1 MFGGNRMC
9 PAALLQGITFASI
22 AHDNTYRSRRPI
34 CRGRRPYA
42 QAPLGALLAEY
53 RRLRIHFPAG
63 SPFYARRYVT
73 NNFLHAAY
81 GSRISAVGK
90 IF

>member
-1 MFGGNRMC
+1 MC
-9 PAALLQGITFASI
+9 PAALLQAITFASV
-22 AHDNTYRSRRPI
+22 AHHNAYRSRRPKY
-34 CRGRRPYA
+34 RVGRPEA
-42 QAPLGALLAEY
+42 LAPLGARMSDY
-53 RRLRIHFPAG
+53 RQLRIHFPAG

-73 NNFLHAAY
+73 NNFVHAAF

>member
-1 MFGGNRMC
+1 MSRSA
-9 PAALLQGITFASI
+9 PEAL
-22 AHDNTYRSRRPI
+22 
-34 CRGRRPYA
+34 
-42 QAPLGALLAEY
+42 APLDARMAEY

-73 NNFLHAAY
+73 NNFVYSAY